1 MRVAMDIE
9 VLRDSVSRYFLACRF
24 RCLEENRF
32 RKARVTIGPL
42 GPREREPGGFN
53 DFVSRFSFGK
63 SALRCE
69 RNEAAEMQLNKKR
82 GESPVNCSF

>member
-9 VLRDSVSRYFLACRF
+9 VLRDSVSRYFWHAGF
-24 RCLEENRF
+24 DVWKKIF
-32 RKARVTIGPL
+32 L
-42 GPREREPGGFN
+42 GRHGHHRSSGTREREPGGFN
-53 DFVSRFSFGK
+53 DFVSQFSFGK

-69 RNEAAEMQLNKKR
+69 RNEGAEMQLNKKR